1 MTLQA
6 HAHIIKAVYALL
18 GIAPEKVTH
27 EMRVFAA
34 QVMCEMG
41 VSHEVSGS
49 RQLKSAAVMIRQLC
63 CY

>member
-6 HAHIIKAVYALL
+6 HAHIIQAVYALL

-41 VSHEVSGS
+41 VSHEVSD
-49 RQLKSAAVMIRQLC
+49 RPLRLAAAIGWLGLVG
-63 CY
+63 

>member
-1 MTLQA
+1 MLVGEEMTLQA
-6 HAHIIKAVYALL
+6 HAYIIKMVFAVL

-41 VSHEVSGS
+41 VSHEVSG
-49 RQLKSAAVMIRQLC
+49 AH
-63 CY
+63 